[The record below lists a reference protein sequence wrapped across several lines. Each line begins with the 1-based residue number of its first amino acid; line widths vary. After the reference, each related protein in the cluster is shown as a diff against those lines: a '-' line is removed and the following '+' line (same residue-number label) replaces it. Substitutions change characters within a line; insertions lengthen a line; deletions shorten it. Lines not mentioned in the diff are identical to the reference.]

1 MKYAGRQ
8 YLETHKRETP
18 LLLTKSPMRLTR
30 IFWVLQSCF
39 AIVKAMYQEMH
50 YMEQLE
56 MNKNMAF
63 ISRLPEVRNLLYSSL
78 LIRNLG
84 YRIQHPD
91 KKVNAFK
98 KACFIIG
105 FFFLSSF
112 GYSQNQNQADSLIS
126 VLSEPDNLNDSSRLN
141 IYHHIFLNQVNP
153 DSIIFYARKAI
164 DLAEA
169 LDNNFVLISAYLN
182 IGQAQRAKGDLDE
195 ALTTLIKYINL
206 TEKNGFTV
214 ELGSGYSAI
223 GDVYSVQGNHKNA
236 LLYYN
241 KAIDLF
247 RNENDSSKLATSLFN
262 TGDEYFNHDE
272 LDSALIYFEESSR
285 IFEKLDS
292 KIGKAYNL
300 GNIGLVYAKQ
310 GKHELAQENISQA
323 TRILEELG
331 DYYPIAVYETYMA
344 DIYNEKG
351 DLDRA
356 LEHARKSLKIA
367 EEEGLKEQIR
377 DANQKLSELYL
388 SSGDYRHAFE
398 YQSQYFIFRDSINNA
413 ETIQK
418 MADLRTDFEVAQK
431 QAELDLANKTKET
444 QQIIGMGLGIV
455 LLLLVALAY
464 MLFRNIRQEKK
475 TNLILS
481 HQKEEITSQRDQLSA
496 LNKTK
501 DRFFSI
507 ISHDLRGP
515 VNAFQGI
522 TRIIKAYADRDQ
534 LEKIPQ
540 VLDVVDRSS
549 NQLSGLLDNLLN
561 WALSQQGS
569 FPYTPEKLYLNLL
582 ADELMAIFHNMAV
595 AKNIELIKSID
606 HEIYLWCDRN
616 STMAIFRNLIN
627 NALKFTPENGTVT
640 LTAGQ
645 DADSCWIAVT
655 DTGLGIPAD
664 KLEKLFELKEKKQS
678 TDGTAGEKGTG
689 LGLVICKEFAQL
701 NHGRITVENG
711 ANGGATFT
719 VTLPLYRHHE
729 VSESG

>member
-1 MKYAGRQ
+1 MGFF
-8 YLETHKRETP
+8 
-18 LLLTKSPMRLTR
+18 S
-30 IFWVLQSCF
+30 I
-39 AIVKAMYQEMH
+39 
-50 YMEQLE
+50 
-56 MNKNMAF
+56 
-63 ISRLPEVRNLLYSSL
+63 SL
-78 LIRNLG
+78 LG
-84 YRIQHPD
+84 Y
-91 KKVNAFK
+91 A
-98 KACFIIG
+98 
-105 FFFLSSF
+105 
-112 GYSQNQNQADSLIS
+112 QNQNKADSLIS
-126 VLSEPDNLNDSSRLN
+126 LLNESNNLSDSSRLN
-141 IYHHIFLNQVNP
+141 TYYLIVLNHTNQ
-153 DSIIFYARKAI
+153 DSIIHYAQQAV
-164 DLAEA
+164 DLAEYLDSKIILTNLYLEIGNA
-169 LDNNFVLISAYLN
+169 L
-182 IGQAQRAKGDLDE
+182 RAKGDLDE
-195 ALTTLIKYINL
+195 ALTALIKYINL
-206 TEKNGFTV
+206 AKNNNLIV
-214 ELGSGYSAI
+214 ELGSGYSAM
-223 GDVYSVQGNHKNA
+223 GDVYSVQGNSKNS

-241 KAIDLF
+241 KAISLF
-247 RNENDSSKLATSLFN
+247 REENDSMKLATSLLN
-262 TGDEYFNHDE
+262 TGDEYFNHDK
-272 LDSALIYFEESSR
+272 LDSALIYFEESSD
-285 IFEKLDS
+285 IFEKLNS

-310 GKHELAQENISQA
+310 GKHGLAEENITQA

-344 DIYNEKG
+344 DIYNERG
-351 DLDRA
+351 DLERA
-356 LEHARKSLKIA
+356 LTHARKSLKIA

-377 DANQKLSELYL
+377 DANQKLSELHL
-388 SSGDYRHAFE
+388 ASGDYRHAFE

-455 LLLLVALAY
+455 LLLLAALAY
-464 MLFRNIRQEKK
+464 ILFRNNKQEKK

-582 ADELMAIFHNMAV
+582 ADELMAIFHNMAM
-595 AKNIELIKSID
+595 AKNIKLIKSID
-606 HEIYLWCDRN
+606 DEIYLWCDRN

-627 NALKFTPENGTVT
+627 NALKFTPEDGTVT
-640 LTAGQ
+640 LAAGQ
-645 DADSCWIAVT
+645 DTDHCWIAVI
-655 DTGLGIPAD
+655 DTGLGIPTD

-701 NHGRITVENG
+701 NHGQITVENG
-711 ANGGATFT
+711 ANEGATFT
-719 VTLPLYRHHE
+719 VTLPLYRHQE